1 MNPQSP
7 GAGGQGP
14 HDSWGRPQGVPQQP
28 GPQQPG
34 PQQPGAQAPGPDYVY
49 EMPEDFQE
57 RQQSAPQSGAVGNAN
72 GPSRGAGSVPGASGG
87 GSWSTGPSGS
97 PIPGM
102 SAKDFQKMCRS
113 VDKAFSQFARIVDQG
128 VNEAAEALG
137 QSPEKNLKAHKEL
150 QEKRKREKK
159 ARKAQEEAR
168 RRAAQQASG
177 QQGGGQR
184 VYGQPSYGAP
194 QGAPTG
200 GVPQGF
206 QQAVTSVAQQAQ
218 QWAPL
223 AKAKKRFRSSWGLTA
238 SGVVMT
244 AAGGAGTFFLG
255 GTTIFSL
262 VGSVLV
268 GAGGASGVA
277 ATVLLGAL
285 TAGFAAL
292 LGFGIRNLRRASKLK
307 ALQRAVGQREAV
319 TFDDL
324 AARMQVSPK
333 AVLSTSR
340 TLIKGGYLPQGR
352 IDDEN
357 TTLMV
362 TEGAYHQY
370 RQFQQ
375 NQRQTLAER
384 EAAEAA
390 RAAEAAARAARE
402 QDISER
408 LTPEQRAFVACGRD
422 YLQQLRALDE
432 RIDDAAVSERIVAI
446 EEVVGRILA
455 RAEEEPA
462 VIAGLDRLTAYYLPT
477 TAKLLDAY
485 DRLEEEPIQG
495 ENISSSR
502 REIEHT
508 LEVLYRAF
516 EKLFDDTYQ
525 DLSLDV
531 SADISVLHAVLA
543 QEGLTEGPFDVKP

>member
-7 GAGGQGP
+7 GTGGRGP
-14 HDSWGRPQGVPQQP
+14 YDSWGRPQGESQQTGPQQT

-34 PQQPGAQAPGPDYVY
+34 PEYVY

-57 RQQSAPQSGAVGNAN
+57 QQRSARRDSADGNAK
-72 GPSRGAGSVPGASGG
+72 GRPQGAKPAPDAPGV

-102 SAKDFQKMCRS
+102 SVKDFQKMCRS

-159 ARKAQEEAR
+159 ARKAQEEAQ
-168 RRAAQQASG
+168 RRAAQQAYG
-177 QQGGGQR
+177 QQR
-184 VYGQPSYGAP
+184 YGQPGYGAP
-194 QGAPTG
+194 QGTLG
-200 GVPQGF
+200 GVPQGY

-223 AKAKKRFRSSWGLTA
+223 AKAKKRFRSSAGLTA
-238 SGVVMT
+238 SGVIM
-244 AAGGAGTFFLG
+244 AASGGAGTVFIGIPALIAALDPLAVGVPGLG
-255 GTTIFSL
+255 VTAAL
-262 VGSVLV
+262 
-268 GAGGASGVA
+268 GVM
-277 ATVLLGAL
+277 

-292 LGFGIRNLRRASKLK
+292 LGFGVRNLRRASKLK

-319 TFDDL
+319 TFDDI

-333 AVLSTSR
+333 AALSTSR

-362 TEGAYHQY
+362 TENAYHQY

-375 NQRQTLAER
+375 SQRQTLAER

-390 RAAEAAARAARE
+390 RAAEAAARAAHE

-408 LTPEQRAFVACGRD
+408 LTPEQRAFVARGRD
-422 YLQQLRALDE
+422 YVRQMDE
-432 RIDDAAVSERIVAI
+432 LNAAIDDAAVSERITAI
-446 EEVVGRILA
+446 QDVVGRILA

-477 TAKLLDAY
+477 TVKLLDAY

-502 REIEHT
+502 SEIEHT
-508 LEVLYRAF
+508 LEVLHSAF

-531 SADISVLHAVLA
+531 SADISVLHAMLA

>member
-7 GAGGQGP
+7 GTGGRGP
-14 HDSWGRPQGVPQQP
+14 YDSWGRPYGASRQPGPQGAPQQP

-34 PQQPGAQAPGPDYVY
+34 PEYVY

-57 RQQSAPQSGAVGNAN
+57 KQRSAQQDSANGNAK
-72 GPSRGAGSVPGASGG
+72 GRSRGAKPAPDTPGA
-87 GSWSTGPSGS
+87 GSWSVGPSGS

-113 VDKAFSQFARIVDQG
+113 VDKAFSQFARMVDQG

-159 ARKAQEEAR
+159 ARKAQEEAQ
-168 RRAAQQASG
+168 RRAAQQAHG
-177 QQGGGQR
+177 QQR
-184 VYGQPSYGAP
+184 YGQPGYGAS

-206 QQAVTSVAQQAQ
+206 QQAVTSAAQQAQ

-238 SGVVMT
+238 SGVVMA
-244 AAGGAGTFFLG
+244 AAGGAGMVFFGIPALVSALAPAVAGNPEVAVTAILG
-255 GTTIFSL
+255 I
-262 VGSVLV
+262 
-268 GAGGASGVA
+268 
-277 ATVLLGAL
+277 L
-285 TAGFAAL
+285 TAGFATL

-319 TFDDL
+319 GFDDL

-333 AVLSTSR
+333 AALAASR
-340 TLIKGGYLPQGR
+340 TLIKGGYLPEGR

-362 TEGAYHQY
+362 TENAYHQY

-375 NQRQTLAER
+375 SQRQTLAER

-390 RAAEAAARAARE
+390 RAAEAAARAAHE

-422 YLQQLRALDE
+422 YVRQMDE
-432 RIDDAAVSERIVAI
+432 LNAAIDDAAVSERITAI
-446 EEVVGRILA
+446 QDVVGRILA

-462 VIAGLDRLTAYYLPT
+462 IIAGLDRLTAYYLPT
-477 TAKLLDAY
+477 TVKLLDAY

-502 REIEHT
+502 SEIEHT
-508 LEVLYRAF
+508 LEVLHSAF

-531 SADISVLHAVLA
+531 SADISVLHAMLA

>member
-7 GAGGQGP
+7 GTGGRGP
-14 HDSWGRPQGVPQQP
+14 YDSWGRPYGASRQPGSQQP

-34 PQQPGAQAPGPDYVY
+34 PEYVY

-57 RQQSAPQSGAVGNAN
+57 QQRSAQQDSANGNAK
-72 GPSRGAGSVPGASGG
+72 GRPRGAKPAPDVPGAGS
-87 GSWSTGPSGS
+87 WSAGPSGS

-113 VDKAFSQFARIVDQG
+113 VDKAFSQFARMVDQG

-159 ARKAQEEAR
+159 ARKAQEEAQ
-168 RRAAQQASG
+168 RRAAQQAYG
-177 QQGGGQR
+177 QQR
-184 VYGQPSYGAP
+184 YGHPGYGAS

-206 QQAVTSVAQQAQ
+206 QQAVTSAAQQAQ

-238 SGVVMT
+238 SGVVMA
-244 AAGGAGTFFLG
+244 AAGGAGMVFFGIPALVSALAPAVAGNPEVAVTAILG
-255 GTTIFSL
+255 I
-262 VGSVLV
+262 
-268 GAGGASGVA
+268 
-277 ATVLLGAL
+277 L
-285 TAGFAAL
+285 TAGFATL
-292 LGFGIRNLRRASKLK
+292 LGFGVRNLRRASRLK

-319 TFDDL
+319 GFDDL

-333 AVLSTSR
+333 AALAASR
-340 TLIKGGYLPQGR
+340 TLIKGGYLPEGR

-362 TEGAYHQY
+362 TENAYHQY

-375 NQRQTLAER
+375 SQRQTLAER

-408 LTPEQRAFVACGRD
+408 LTPEQRAFVARGRD
-422 YLQQLRALDE
+422 YVRQMDE
-432 RIDDAAVSERIVAI
+432 LNAAIDDAAVSERITAI
-446 EEVVGRILA
+446 QDVVGRILA

-477 TAKLLDAY
+477 TVKLLDAY

-502 REIEHT
+502 SEIEHT
-508 LEVLYRAF
+508 LEVLHSAF

-531 SADISVLHAVLA
+531 SADISVLHAMLA

>member
-7 GAGGQGP
+7 GTGGRGP
-14 HDSWGRPQGVPQQP
+14 YDSWGRPQGESQQTGPQQT

-34 PQQPGAQAPGPDYVY
+34 PEYVY

-57 RQQSAPQSGAVGNAN
+57 QQRSARRDSADGNAK
-72 GPSRGAGSVPGASGG
+72 GRPQGAKPAPDAPGV
-87 GSWSTGPSGS
+87 GSWSAGPSGS

-113 VDKAFSQFARIVDQG
+113 VDRAFSQFARMVDQG

-159 ARKAQEEAR
+159 ARKAQEEAQ
-168 RRAAQQASG
+168 RRAAQQAYGQQRSG
-177 QQGGGQR
+177 QPG
-184 VYGQPSYGAP
+184 YGAP
-194 QGAPTG
+194 QGTPG

-223 AKAKKRFRSSWGLTA
+223 AKAKKRFRSSAGLTA
-238 SGVVMT
+238 SGVIM
-244 AAGGAGTFFLG
+244 AASGGAGTVFIGIPALIAALDPLAVGVPGLG
-255 GTTIFSL
+255 VTAAL
-262 VGSVLV
+262 
-268 GAGGASGVA
+268 GVM
-277 ATVLLGAL
+277 
-285 TAGFAAL
+285 TAGFATL
-292 LGFGIRNLRRASKLK
+292 LGFGVRNLRRASKLK

-319 TFDDL
+319 TFDDI

-333 AVLSTSR
+333 AALSTSR

-362 TEGAYHQY
+362 TESAYHQY

-375 NQRQTLAER
+375 SQRQTLAER

-390 RAAEAAARAARE
+390 RAAEAAARAAHE
-402 QDISER
+402 QDLSER
-408 LTPEQRAFVACGRD
+408 LTPEQRAFVARGRD
-422 YLQQLRALDE
+422 YVRQMDE
-432 RIDDAAVSERIVAI
+432 LNAAIDDAAVSERISAI
-446 EEVVGRILA
+446 QEVVGRILA

-477 TAKLLDAY
+477 TVKLLDAY

-502 REIEHT
+502 SEIEHT
-508 LEVLYRAF
+508 LEVLHSAF

-531 SADISVLHAVLA
+531 SADISVLHAMLA

>member
-7 GAGGQGP
+7 GTGGRGP
-14 HDSWGRPQGVPQQP
+14 YDSWGRPYGASRQPGPQGAPQQP

-34 PQQPGAQAPGPDYVY
+34 PEYVY

-57 RQQSAPQSGAVGNAN
+57 QQRSAQRDSANGNAK
-72 GPSRGAGSVPGASGG
+72 GRSRGAKPAPDTPGA
-87 GSWSTGPSGS
+87 GSWSVGPSGS

-113 VDKAFSQFARIVDQG
+113 VDKAFSQFARMVDQG

-159 ARKAQEEAR
+159 ARKAQEEAQ
-168 RRAAQQASG
+168 RRAAQQAHG
-177 QQGGGQR
+177 QQR
-184 VYGQPSYGAP
+184 YGHPGYGAS

-206 QQAVTSVAQQAQ
+206 QQAVTSAAQQAQ

-238 SGVVMT
+238 SGVVMA
-244 AAGGAGTFFLG
+244 AAGGAGMVFFGIPALVSALAPAVAGNPEVAVTAILG
-255 GTTIFSL
+255 I
-262 VGSVLV
+262 
-268 GAGGASGVA
+268 
-277 ATVLLGAL
+277 L
-285 TAGFAAL
+285 TAGFATL
-292 LGFGIRNLRRASKLK
+292 LGFGVRNLRRASKLK

-333 AVLSTSR
+333 AALSTSR
-340 TLIKGGYLPQGR
+340 TLIKGGYLPAGR

-362 TEGAYHQY
+362 TENAYHQY

-375 NQRQTLAER
+375 SQRQTLAER

-390 RAAEAAARAARE
+390 RAAEAAARAAHE

-408 LTPEQRAFVACGRD
+408 LTPEQRAFVVRGRD
-422 YLQQLRALDE
+422 YVRQMDE
-432 RIDDAAVSERIVAI
+432 LNAAIDDAAVSERITAI
-446 EEVVGRILA
+446 QEVVGRVLA

-462 VIAGLDRLTAYYLPT
+462 IIAGLDRLTAYYLPT
-477 TAKLLDAY
+477 TVKLLDAY

-502 REIEHT
+502 SEIEHT
-508 LEVLYRAF
+508 LEVLHSAF

-531 SADISVLHAVLA
+531 SADISVLHAMLA

>member
-7 GAGGQGP
+7 GTGGQRP
-14 HDSWGRPQGVPQQP
+14 YDSWGRPQGESQQP
-28 GPQQPG
+28 GPQQSG
-34 PQQPGAQAPGPDYVY
+34 PEYVY

-57 RQQSAPQSGAVGNAN
+57 QQRSARRDSADGNAK
-72 GPSRGAGSVPGASGG
+72 GRPQGAKPAPDAPGAGS
-87 GSWSTGPSGS
+87 WSAGPSVS

-113 VDKAFSQFARIVDQG
+113 VDKAFSQFARMVDQG

-137 QSPEKNLKAHKEL
+137 QSPEKHLKAHKEL

-159 ARKAQEEAR
+159 ARKAQEEAQ
-168 RRAAQQASG
+168 RRAAQQAHG
-177 QQGGGQR
+177 QQR
-184 VYGQPSYGAP
+184 YGHPGYGAS

-206 QQAVTSVAQQAQ
+206 QQAVTSAAQQAQ

-238 SGVVMT
+238 SGAVMA
-244 AAGGAGTFFLG
+244 AAGGAGMVFFGIPALVSALAPAVAGNPEVAVTAILG
-255 GTTIFSL
+255 I
-262 VGSVLV
+262 
-268 GAGGASGVA
+268 
-277 ATVLLGAL
+277 L
-285 TAGFAAL
+285 TAGFATL

-319 TFDDL
+319 GFDDL

-333 AVLSTSR
+333 AALAASR
-340 TLIKGGYLPQGR
+340 TLIKGGYLPEGR

-362 TEGAYHQY
+362 TENAYHQY

-375 NQRQTLAER
+375 SQRQTLAER

-408 LTPEQRAFVACGRD
+408 LTPEQRAFVARGRD
-422 YLQQLRALDE
+422 YVRQMDE
-432 RIDDAAVSERIVAI
+432 LNAAIDDAAVSERITAI
-446 EEVVGRILA
+446 QDVVGRILA

-462 VIAGLDRLTAYYLPT
+462 VIAGLDRLTAYDRPT
-477 TAKLLDAY
+477 TEKLLDAY

-502 REIEHT
+502 SEIEHT
-508 LEVLYRAF
+508 LEVLHSAF

-531 SADISVLHAVLA
+531 SADISVLHAMLA

>member
-7 GAGGQGP
+7 GTGGRGP
-14 HDSWGRPQGVPQQP
+14 YDSWGRPYGASRQPGPQGAPQQP

-34 PQQPGAQAPGPDYVY
+34 PEYVY

-57 RQQSAPQSGAVGNAN
+57 QQRSAQRDSANGNAK
-72 GPSRGAGSVPGASGG
+72 GRSRGAKPAPDTPGA
-87 GSWSTGPSGS
+87 GSWSVGPSGS

-113 VDKAFSQFARIVDQG
+113 VDKAFSQFARMVDQG

-159 ARKAQEEAR
+159 ARKAQEEAQ
-168 RRAAQQASG
+168 RRAAQQAHG
-177 QQGGGQR
+177 QQR
-184 VYGQPSYGAP
+184 YGHPGYGAS

-206 QQAVTSVAQQAQ
+206 QQAVTSAAQQAQ

-238 SGVVMT
+238 C
-244 AAGGAGTFFLG
+244 GAGMVFFGIPALVSALAPAVAGNPEVAVTAILG
-255 GTTIFSL
+255 I
-262 VGSVLV
+262 
-268 GAGGASGVA
+268 
-277 ATVLLGAL
+277 L
-285 TAGFAAL
+285 TAGFATL

-319 TFDDL
+319 GFDDL

-333 AVLSTSR
+333 AALAASR
-340 TLIKGGYLPQGR
+340 TLIKGGYLPEGR

-362 TEGAYHQY
+362 TENAYHQY

-375 NQRQTLAER
+375 SQRQTLAER

-408 LTPEQRAFVACGRD
+408 LTPEQRAFVARGRD
-422 YLQQLRALDE
+422 YVRQMDE
-432 RIDDAAVSERIVAI
+432 LNAAIDDAAVSERITAI
-446 EEVVGRILA
+446 QDVVGRILA

-462 VIAGLDRLTAYYLPT
+462 IIAGLDRLTAYYLPT
-477 TAKLLDAY
+477 TVKLLDAY

-502 REIEHT
+502 SEIEHT
-508 LEVLYRAF
+508 LEVLHSAF

-531 SADISVLHAVLA
+531 SADISVLHAMLA

>member
-7 GAGGQGP
+7 GTGGRGP
-14 HDSWGRPQGVPQQP
+14 YDSWGRPQGESQQTGPQQT

-34 PQQPGAQAPGPDYVY
+34 PEYVY

-57 RQQSAPQSGAVGNAN
+57 QQRSARRDSADGNAK
-72 GPSRGAGSVPGASGG
+72 GRPQGAKPAPDAPGV

-102 SAKDFQKMCRS
+102 SVKDFQKMCRS

-159 ARKAQEEAR
+159 ARKAQEEAQ
-168 RRAAQQASG
+168 RRAAQQAYG
-177 QQGGGQR
+177 QQR
-184 VYGQPSYGAP
+184 YGQPGYGAP
-194 QGAPTG
+194 QGTLG
-200 GVPQGF
+200 GVPQGY

-223 AKAKKRFRSSWGLTA
+223 AKAKKRFRSSAGLTA
-238 SGVVMT
+238 SGVIM
-244 AAGGAGTFFLG
+244 AASGGAGTVFIGIPALIAALDPLAVGVPGLG
-255 GTTIFSL
+255 VTAAL
-262 VGSVLV
+262 
-268 GAGGASGVA
+268 GVM
-277 ATVLLGAL
+277 

-292 LGFGIRNLRRASKLK
+292 LGFGVRNLRRASKLK

-319 TFDDL
+319 TFDDI

-333 AVLSTSR
+333 AALSTSR

-362 TEGAYHQY
+362 TENAYHQY

-375 NQRQTLAER
+375 SQRQTLAER

-390 RAAEAAARAARE
+390 RAAEAAARAAHE

-408 LTPEQRAFVACGRD
+408 LTPEQRAFVARGRD
-422 YLQQLRALDE
+422 YVRQMDE
-432 RIDDAAVSERIVAI
+432 LNAAIDDAAVSERITAI
-446 EEVVGRILA
+446 QEVVGRILA

-462 VIAGLDRLTAYYLPT
+462 IIAGLDRLTAYYLPT
-477 TAKLLDAY
+477 TVKLLDAY

-502 REIEHT
+502 SEIEHT
-508 LEVLYRAF
+508 LDVLHSAF

-531 SADISVLHAVLA
+531 SADISVLHAMLA

>member
-7 GAGGQGP
+7 GTGGRGP
-14 HDSWGRPQGVPQQP
+14 YDSWGRPYGASRQPGPQGAPQQP

-34 PQQPGAQAPGPDYVY
+34 PEYVY

-57 RQQSAPQSGAVGNAN
+57 QQRSAQQDSANGNAK
-72 GPSRGAGSVPGASGG
+72 GRPRGAKPAPDVPGAGS
-87 GSWSTGPSGS
+87 WSVGPSGS

-113 VDKAFSQFARIVDQG
+113 VDKAFSQFARMVDQG

-159 ARKAQEEAR
+159 ARKAQEEAQ
-168 RRAAQQASG
+168 RRAAQQAYG
-177 QQGGGQR
+177 QQR
-184 VYGQPSYGAP
+184 YGQPGYGAS

-238 SGVVMT
+238 SGVVMA
-244 AAGGAGTFFLG
+244 AAGGAGTVFFGVPALVSALAPAVAGNPEVAVTAILG
-255 GTTIFSL
+255 I
-262 VGSVLV
+262 
-268 GAGGASGVA
+268 
-277 ATVLLGAL
+277 L
-285 TAGFAAL
+285 TAGFATL

-319 TFDDL
+319 GFDDL

-333 AVLSTSR
+333 AALAASR
-340 TLIKGGYLPQGR
+340 TLIKGGYLPEGR

-362 TEGAYHQY
+362 TENAYHQY

-375 NQRQTLAER
+375 SQRQTLAER

-408 LTPEQRAFVACGRD
+408 LTPEQRAFVARGRD
-422 YLQQLRALDE
+422 YVRQMDE
-432 RIDDAAVSERIVAI
+432 LNAAIDDAAVSERITAI
-446 EEVVGRILA
+446 QEVVGRILA

-477 TAKLLDAY
+477 TVKLLDAY

-502 REIEHT
+502 GEIEHT
-508 LEVLYRAF
+508 LEVLHSAF

-531 SADISVLHAVLA
+531 SADISVLHAMLA

>member
-7 GAGGQGP
+7 GTGGRGP
-14 HDSWGRPQGVPQQP
+14 YDSWGRPQGESQQTGPQQT

-34 PQQPGAQAPGPDYVY
+34 PEYVY

-57 RQQSAPQSGAVGNAN
+57 QQRSARRDSADGNAK
-72 GPSRGAGSVPGASGG
+72 GRPQGAKPAPDAPGAD
-87 GSWSTGPSGS
+87 SWPAGPSGS

-113 VDKAFSQFARIVDQG
+113 VDRAFSQFARIVDQG

-159 ARKAQEEAR
+159 ARKAQEEAQ
-168 RRAAQQASG
+168 RRAAQQAYG
-177 QQGGGQR
+177 QQR
-184 VYGQPSYGAP
+184 YGQPGYGAP
-194 QGAPTG
+194 QGTLG
-200 GVPQGF
+200 GVPQGY

-223 AKAKKRFRSSWGLTA
+223 AKAKKRFRSSAGLTA
-238 SGVVMT
+238 SGVIM
-244 AAGGAGTFFLG
+244 AASGGAGTVFIGIPALIAALDPLAVGVPGLG
-255 GTTIFSL
+255 VTVAL
-262 VGSVLV
+262 
-268 GAGGASGVA
+268 GVM
-277 ATVLLGAL
+277 

-292 LGFGIRNLRRASKLK
+292 LGFGVRNLRRASKLK
-307 ALQRAVGQREAV
+307 ALTRAVGQREAV
-319 TFDDL
+319 TFDDI

-333 AVLSTSR
+333 AALSTSR

-362 TEGAYHQY
+362 TENAYHQY

-375 NQRQTLAER
+375 SQRQTLAER

-390 RAAEAAARAARE
+390 RAAEAAARAAHE

-408 LTPEQRAFVACGRD
+408 LTPEQRAFVARGRD
-422 YLQQLRALDE
+422 YVRQMDE
-432 RIDDAAVSERIVAI
+432 LNAAIDDAAVSERITAI
-446 EEVVGRILA
+446 QEVVGRILA

-477 TAKLLDAY
+477 TVKLLDAY

-502 REIEHT
+502 SEIEHT
-508 LEVLYRAF
+508 LEVLHSAF

-531 SADISVLHAVLA
+531 SADISVLHAMLA

>member
-7 GAGGQGP
+7 GAGGQRP

-34 PQQPGAQAPGPDYVY
+34 PDYVY
-49 EMPEDFQE
+49 EVPEDFQE
-57 RQQSAPQSGAVGNAN
+57 RQGGATGSAGARPA
-72 GPSRGAGSVPGASGG
+72 GAGSAPGASGA

-113 VDKAFSQFARIVDQG
+113 VDKAFSQFARMVDAG
-128 VNEAAEALG
+128 ANEVAEALG
-137 QSPEKNLKAHKEL
+137 QSPDKNLKAHKEL
-150 QEKRKREKK
+150 QEKRKRERQ
-159 ARKAQEEAR
+159 ARKAQEEAQ
-168 RRAAQQASG
+168 RRAAQQAYG
-177 QQGGGQR
+177 QQR
-184 VYGQPSYGAP
+184 YGAP

-200 GVPQGF
+200 GVSQGF
-206 QQAVTSVAQQAQ
+206 QQAVTSAAQQAQ

-223 AKAKKRFRSSWGLTA
+223 AKAKKRFRSSAGLTA
-238 SGVVMT
+238 SGAIMT
-244 AAGGAGTFFLG
+244 FAGGVGTVFFAVP
-255 GTTIFSL
+255 TL
-262 VGSVLV
+262 VAALAPAVV
-268 GAGGASGVA
+268 GAPGVA
-277 ATVLLGAL
+277 TTALLGAL

-307 ALQRAVGQREAV
+307 GLQRAVGEREAV

-333 AVLSTSR
+333 AALSASR
-340 TLIKGGYLPQGR
+340 KLIKGGYVPQGR

-362 TEGAYHQY
+362 TEDAYRQY

-375 NQRQTLAER
+375 NQRQTLAEKQ
-384 EAAEAA
+384 AAEAA
-390 RAAEAAARAARE
+390 RVAEARARAARE
-402 QDISER
+402 QDLSER
-408 LTPEQRAFVACGRD
+408 LTPDQRAFIAQGRD
-422 YLQQLRALDE
+422 YVRRMGELNAA
-432 RIDDAAVSERIVAI
+432 IDDAAVSERIVAI

-477 TAKLLDAY
+477 TVKLLDAY

-495 ENISSSR
+495 DNISSSR

-508 LEVLYRAF
+508 LEVLHSAF

>member
-7 GAGGQGP
+7 GAGGQRP
-14 HDSWGRPQGVPQQP
+14 YDRWGRPQGAPQQP

-34 PQQPGAQAPGPDYVY
+34 PDYIY
-49 EMPEDFQE
+49 EVPEDFQE
-57 RQQSAPQSGAVGNAN
+57 RQQGVAGGADGR
-72 GPSRGAGSVPGASGG
+72 SQGAGSSSGTSGAS
-87 GSWSTGPSGS
+87 SWSTGPSGS

-128 VNEAAEALG
+128 VNEVAESLG
-137 QSPEKNLKAHKEL
+137 QSPEKNMKAHKEL
-150 QEKRKREKK
+150 QEKRKREKE
-159 ARKAQEEAR
+159 ARKAQENAQ
-168 RRAAQQASG
+168 RRAAQQAYGQQRSG
-177 QQGGGQR
+177 QPG
-184 VYGQPSYGAP
+184 YGAP

-200 GVPQGF
+200 GVSQSF
-206 QQAVTSVAQQAQ
+206 QQVVTSAAQQAQ

-223 AKAKKRFRSSWGLTA
+223 AKAKKRFRSSAGLTA
-238 SGVVMT
+238 SGAIMT
-244 AAGGAGTFFLG
+244 FTGGVGTVFFAVPALVAALTPAA
-255 GTTIFSL
+255 
-262 VGSVLV
+262 V
-268 GAGGASGVA
+268 GAPGVA
-277 ATVLLGAL
+277 TTAILGVLA
-285 TAGFAAL
+285 AGFAAL

-307 ALQRAVGQREAV
+307 ALTRAVGEREAV
-319 TFDDL
+319 TFDDI

-333 AVLSTSR
+333 AALATSR

-362 TEGAYHQY
+362 TEGAYRQY

-375 NQRQTLAER
+375 NQRQTLAEKQ
-384 EAAEAA
+384 AAEAA

-402 QDISER
+402 QDLSER
-408 LTPEQRAFVACGRD
+408 LTPEQRAFIAQGRD
-422 YLQQLRALDE
+422 YVRQMGELNAA
-432 RIDDAAVSERIVAI
+432 IDDAAVSERIVAI

-477 TAKLLDAY
+477 TVKLLDAY

-495 ENISSSR
+495 DNISSSR

-508 LEVLYRAF
+508 LEVLHSAF

>member
-7 GAGGQGP
+7 GTGGRGP
-14 HDSWGRPQGVPQQP
+14 YDSWGRPQGESQQTGPQQT

-34 PQQPGAQAPGPDYVY
+34 PEYVY

-57 RQQSAPQSGAVGNAN
+57 QQRSARRDSADGNAK
-72 GPSRGAGSVPGASGG
+72 GRPQGAKPAPDAPGV
-87 GSWSTGPSGS
+87 GSWSAGPSGS

-102 SAKDFQKMCRS
+102 SATDFQKMCRS
-113 VDKAFSQFARIVDQG
+113 VDKAFSQFARMVDQG

-159 ARKAQEEAR
+159 ARKAQEEAQ
-168 RRAAQQASG
+168 RRAAQQAYGQQRSG
-177 QQGGGQR
+177 QPG
-184 VYGQPSYGAP
+184 YGAP
-194 QGAPTG
+194 QGTPG

-223 AKAKKRFRSSWGLTA
+223 AKAKKRFRSSAGLTA
-238 SGVVMT
+238 SGVIM
-244 AAGGAGTFFLG
+244 AASGGAGMVFFAIPTLVAALTPAVVG
-255 GTTIFSL
+255 APGVATTTI
-262 VGSVLV
+262 
-268 GAGGASGVA
+268 
-277 ATVLLGAL
+277 LGIL

-292 LGFGIRNLRRASKLK
+292 LGFGVRNLRRASKLK
-307 ALQRAVGQREAV
+307 ALQRAVDQREAV

-333 AVLSTSR
+333 AALSTSR
-340 TLIKGGYLPQGR
+340 TLIKGGYLPEGR

-362 TEGAYHQY
+362 TENAYHQY
-370 RQFQQ
+370 RRFQQ
-375 NQRQTLAER
+375 SQRQTLAER

-390 RAAEAAARAARE
+390 RAAEAAARAAHE

-408 LTPEQRAFVACGRD
+408 LTPEQRAFVARGRD
-422 YLQQLRALDE
+422 YVRQMDE
-432 RIDDAAVSERIVAI
+432 LNAAIDDAAVSERISAI
-446 EEVVGRILA
+446 QEVVGRILA

-477 TAKLLDAY
+477 TVKLLDAY

-502 REIEHT
+502 SEIERT
-508 LEVLYRAF
+508 LDVLHSAF

-531 SADISVLHAVLA
+531 SADISVLHAMLA

>member
-7 GAGGQGP
+7 GTGGRGP
-14 HDSWGRPQGVPQQP
+14 YDSWGRPYGASRQPGSQQP

-34 PQQPGAQAPGPDYVY
+34 PEYVY

-57 RQQSAPQSGAVGNAN
+57 QQRSAQQDSANGNAK
-72 GPSRGAGSVPGASGG
+72 GRPRGAKPAPDVPGAGS
-87 GSWSTGPSGS
+87 WSAGPSGS

-113 VDKAFSQFARIVDQG
+113 VDKAFSQFARMVDQG

-159 ARKAQEEAR
+159 ARKAQEEAQ
-168 RRAAQQASG
+168 RRAAQQAYG
-177 QQGGGQR
+177 QQR
-184 VYGQPSYGAP
+184 YGHPGYGAS

-206 QQAVTSVAQQAQ
+206 QQAVTSAAQQAQ

-238 SGVVMT
+238 SGVVMA
-244 AAGGAGTFFLG
+244 AAGGAGMVFFGIPALVSALAPAVAGNPEVAVTAILG
-255 GTTIFSL
+255 I
-262 VGSVLV
+262 
-268 GAGGASGVA
+268 
-277 ATVLLGAL
+277 L
-285 TAGFAAL
+285 TAGFATL
-292 LGFGIRNLRRASKLK
+292 LGFGVRNLRRASRLK

-319 TFDDL
+319 GFDDL

-333 AVLSTSR
+333 AALAASR
-340 TLIKGGYLPQGR
+340 TLIKGGYLPEGR

-362 TEGAYHQY
+362 TENAYHQY

-375 NQRQTLAER
+375 SQRQTLAER

-390 RAAEAAARAARE
+390 RAAEAAARAAHE

-408 LTPEQRAFVACGRD
+408 LTPEQRAFVARGRD
-422 YLQQLRALDE
+422 YVRQMDE
-432 RIDDAAVSERIVAI
+432 LNAAIDDAAVSERITAI
-446 EEVVGRILA
+446 QDVVGRILS

-477 TAKLLDAY
+477 TVKLLDAY

-502 REIEHT
+502 SEIEHT
-508 LEVLYRAF
+508 LEVLHSAF

-531 SADISVLHAVLA
+531 SADISVLHAMLA

>member
-7 GAGGQGP
+7 GTGGRGP
-14 HDSWGRPQGVPQQP
+14 YDSWGRPQGESQQTGPQQT

-34 PQQPGAQAPGPDYVY
+34 PEYVY

-57 RQQSAPQSGAVGNAN
+57 QQRSAQQDSANGNAK
-72 GPSRGAGSVPGASGG
+72 GRPRGAKPAPDTPSA
-87 GSWSTGPSGS
+87 GSWSVGPSGS

-113 VDKAFSQFARIVDQG
+113 VDKAFSQFARMVDQG

-159 ARKAQEEAR
+159 ARKAQEEAQ
-168 RRAAQQASG
+168 RRAAQQAYG
-177 QQGGGQR
+177 QQR
-184 VYGQPSYGAP
+184 YGQPGYGAS

-206 QQAVTSVAQQAQ
+206 QQAVTSAAQQAQ

-238 SGVVMT
+238 SGVVMA
-244 AAGGAGTFFLG
+244 AAGGAGMVFFGIPALVSALAPAVAGNPEVAVTAILG
-255 GTTIFSL
+255 I
-262 VGSVLV
+262 
-268 GAGGASGVA
+268 
-277 ATVLLGAL
+277 L
-285 TAGFAAL
+285 TAGFATL

-319 TFDDL
+319 GFDDL

-333 AVLSTSR
+333 AALAASR
-340 TLIKGGYLPQGR
+340 TLIKGGYLPEGR

-362 TEGAYHQY
+362 TENAYHQY

-375 NQRQTLAER
+375 SQRQTLAER

-390 RAAEAAARAARE
+390 RAAEAAARAAHE

-408 LTPEQRAFVACGRD
+408 LTPEQRAFVARGRD
-422 YLQQLRALDE
+422 YVRQMDE
-432 RIDDAAVSERIVAI
+432 LNAAIDDAAVSERITAI
-446 EEVVGRILA
+446 QDVVGRILA

-477 TAKLLDAY
+477 TVKLLDAY

-502 REIEHT
+502 SEIEHT
-508 LEVLYRAF
+508 LEVLHSAF

-531 SADISVLHAVLA
+531 SADISVLHAMLA

>member
-7 GAGGQGP
+7 GTGGRGP
-14 HDSWGRPQGVPQQP
+14 YDSWGRPYGASRQPGPQGAPQQP

-34 PQQPGAQAPGPDYVY
+34 PEYVY

-57 RQQSAPQSGAVGNAN
+57 QQRSAQQDSANGNAK
-72 GPSRGAGSVPGASGG
+72 GRPRGAKPAPDVPGAGS
-87 GSWSTGPSGS
+87 WSVGPSGS

-113 VDKAFSQFARIVDQG
+113 VDKAFSQFARMVDQG
-128 VNEAAEALG
+128 VNEVTEALG

-159 ARKAQEEAR
+159 ARKAQEEAQ
-168 RRAAQQASG
+168 RRAAQQAYG
-177 QQGGGQR
+177 QQR
-184 VYGQPSYGAP
+184 YGQPGYGAS

-206 QQAVTSVAQQAQ
+206 QQAVTSAAQQAQ

-238 SGVVMT
+238 SGVVMA
-244 AAGGAGTFFLG
+244 AAGGAGAVFFGIPALVSALAPAVAGNPEVAVTAILG
-255 GTTIFSL
+255 I
-262 VGSVLV
+262 
-268 GAGGASGVA
+268 
-277 ATVLLGAL
+277 L
-285 TAGFAAL
+285 TAGFATL

-319 TFDDL
+319 GFDDL

-333 AVLSTSR
+333 AALAASR
-340 TLIKGGYLPQGR
+340 TLIKGGYLPEGR

-362 TEGAYHQY
+362 TENAYHQY

-375 NQRQTLAER
+375 SQRQTLAER

-390 RAAEAAARAARE
+390 RAAEAAARAAHE

-408 LTPEQRAFVACGRD
+408 LTPEQRAFVARGRD
-422 YLQQLRALDE
+422 YVRQMDE
-432 RIDDAAVSERIVAI
+432 LNAAIDDAAVSERITAI
-446 EEVVGRILA
+446 QDVVGRILA

-477 TAKLLDAY
+477 TVKLLDAY

-502 REIEHT
+502 SEIEHT
-508 LEVLYRAF
+508 LEVLHSAF

-531 SADISVLHAVLA
+531 SADISVLHAMLA

>member
-7 GAGGQGP
+7 GTGGRGP
-14 HDSWGRPQGVPQQP
+14 YDSWGRPQGESQQTGPQQT

-34 PQQPGAQAPGPDYVY
+34 PEYVY

-57 RQQSAPQSGAVGNAN
+57 QQRSARRDSADGNAK
-72 GPSRGAGSVPGASGG
+72 GRPQGAKPAPDAPGV
-87 GSWSTGPSGS
+87 GSWSAGPSGS

-102 SAKDFQKMCRS
+102 SATDFQKMCRS
-113 VDKAFSQFARIVDQG
+113 VDKAFSQFARMVDQG

-159 ARKAQEEAR
+159 ARKAQEEAQ
-168 RRAAQQASG
+168 RRAAQQAYGQQRSG
-177 QQGGGQR
+177 QPG
-184 VYGQPSYGAP
+184 YGAP
-194 QGAPTG
+194 QGTPG

-223 AKAKKRFRSSWGLTA
+223 AKAKKRFRSSAGLTA
-238 SGVVMT
+238 SGVIM
-244 AAGGAGTFFLG
+244 AASGGAGTVFIGIPALIAALDPLAVGVPGLG
-255 GTTIFSL
+255 VTAAL
-262 VGSVLV
+262 
-268 GAGGASGVA
+268 GVM
-277 ATVLLGAL
+277 
-285 TAGFAAL
+285 TAGFATL
-292 LGFGIRNLRRASKLK
+292 LGFGVRNLRRASKLK
-307 ALQRAVGQREAV
+307 ALTRAVGQREAV
-319 TFDDL
+319 TFDDI

-333 AVLSTSR
+333 AALSTSR

-362 TEGAYHQY
+362 TENAYHQY

-375 NQRQTLAER
+375 SQRQTLAER

-390 RAAEAAARAARE
+390 RAAEAAARTARE

-408 LTPEQRAFVACGRD
+408 LTPEQRAFVARGRD
-422 YLQQLRALDE
+422 YVRQMDE
-432 RIDDAAVSERIVAI
+432 LNAAIDDAAVSERISAI
-446 EEVVGRILA
+446 QEVVGRILA

-477 TAKLLDAY
+477 TVKLLDAY

-502 REIEHT
+502 SEIEHT
-508 LEVLYRAF
+508 LEVLHSAF

-531 SADISVLHAVLA
+531 SADISVLHAMLA

>member
-7 GAGGQGP
+7 GTGGRGP
-14 HDSWGRPQGVPQQP
+14 YDSWGRPQGESQQTGPQQT

-34 PQQPGAQAPGPDYVY
+34 PEYVY

-57 RQQSAPQSGAVGNAN
+57 QQRSARRDSADGNAK
-72 GPSRGAGSVPGASGG
+72 GRPQGAKPAPDAPGV
-87 GSWSTGPSGS
+87 GSWSAGPSGS

-102 SAKDFQKMCRS
+102 SATDFQKMCRS
-113 VDKAFSQFARIVDQG
+113 VDKAFSQFARMVDQG

-159 ARKAQEEAR
+159 ARKAQEEAQ
-168 RRAAQQASG
+168 RRAAQQAYGQQRSG
-177 QQGGGQR
+177 QPG
-184 VYGQPSYGAP
+184 YGAP
-194 QGAPTG
+194 QGTPG

-223 AKAKKRFRSSWGLTA
+223 AKAKKRFRSSAGLTA
-238 SGVVMT
+238 SGVIM
-244 AAGGAGTFFLG
+244 AASGGAGTVFIGIPALIAALDPLAVGVPGLG
-255 GTTIFSL
+255 VT
-262 VGSVLV
+262 
-268 GAGGASGVA
+268 A
-277 ATVLLGAL
+277 ALGIL
-285 TAGFAAL
+285 TAGFATL
-292 LGFGIRNLRRASKLK
+292 LGFGVRNLRRASKLK

-319 TFDDL
+319 TFDDI

-333 AVLSTSR
+333 AALSTSR

-362 TEGAYHQY
+362 TESAYHQY

-375 NQRQTLAER
+375 SQRQTLAER

-390 RAAEAAARAARE
+390 RAAEAAARAAHE
-402 QDISER
+402 QDLSER
-408 LTPEQRAFVACGRD
+408 LTPEQRAFVARGRD
-422 YLQQLRALDE
+422 YVRQMDE
-432 RIDDAAVSERIVAI
+432 LNAAIDDAAVSERITAI
-446 EEVVGRILA
+446 QEVVGRILA

-462 VIAGLDRLTAYYLPT
+462 IIAGLDRLTAYYLPT
-477 TAKLLDAY
+477 TVKLLDAY

-502 REIEHT
+502 SEIEHT
-508 LEVLYRAF
+508 LDVLHSAF

-531 SADISVLHAVLA
+531 SADISVLHAMLA

>member
-7 GAGGQGP
+7 GTGGRGP
-14 HDSWGRPQGVPQQP
+14 YDSWGRPQGESQQTGPQQT

-34 PQQPGAQAPGPDYVY
+34 PEYVY

-57 RQQSAPQSGAVGNAN
+57 QQRSARRDSADGNAK
-72 GPSRGAGSVPGASGG
+72 GRPQGAKPAPDAPGV
-87 GSWSTGPSGS
+87 GSWSAGPSGS

-113 VDKAFSQFARIVDQG
+113 VDRAFSQFARMVDQG

-159 ARKAQEEAR
+159 ARKAQEEAQ
-168 RRAAQQASG
+168 RRAAQQAYGQQRSG
-177 QQGGGQR
+177 QPG
-184 VYGQPSYGAP
+184 YGAP
-194 QGAPTG
+194 QGTPG

-223 AKAKKRFRSSWGLTA
+223 AKAKKRFRSSAGLTA
-238 SGVVMT
+238 SGVIM
-244 AAGGAGTFFLG
+244 AASGGAGTVFIGIPALIAALDPLAVGVPGLG
-255 GTTIFSL
+255 VTAAL
-262 VGSVLV
+262 
-268 GAGGASGVA
+268 GVM
-277 ATVLLGAL
+277 
-285 TAGFAAL
+285 TAGFATL
-292 LGFGIRNLRRASKLK
+292 LGFGVRNLRRASKLK

-319 TFDDL
+319 TFDDI

-333 AVLSTSR
+333 AALSTSR

-362 TEGAYHQY
+362 TESAYHQY

-375 NQRQTLAER
+375 SQRQTLAER

-390 RAAEAAARAARE
+390 RAAEAATRAAHE
-402 QDISER
+402 QDLSER
-408 LTPEQRAFVACGRD
+408 LTPEQRAFVARGRD
-422 YLQQLRALDE
+422 YVRQMDE
-432 RIDDAAVSERIVAI
+432 LNAAIDDAAVSERITAI
-446 EEVVGRILA
+446 QEVVGRILA

-462 VIAGLDRLTAYYLPT
+462 IIAGLDRLTAYYLPT
-477 TAKLLDAY
+477 TVKLLDAY

-502 REIEHT
+502 SEIEHT
-508 LEVLYRAF
+508 LDVLHSAF

-531 SADISVLHAVLA
+531 SADISVLHAMLA

>member
-7 GAGGQGP
+7 GTGGRGP
-14 HDSWGRPQGVPQQP
+14 YDSWGRPYGASRQPGPQGAPQQP

-34 PQQPGAQAPGPDYVY
+34 PEYVY

-57 RQQSAPQSGAVGNAN
+57 QQRSAQRDSANGNAK
-72 GPSRGAGSVPGASGG
+72 GRSRGAKPAPDTPGASGT
-87 GSWSTGPSGS
+87 GSWSAGPSGS

-113 VDKAFSQFARIVDQG
+113 VDKAFSQFARMVDQG

-159 ARKAQEEAR
+159 ARKAQEEAQ
-168 RRAAQQASG
+168 RRAAQQAHG
-177 QQGGGQR
+177 QQR
-184 VYGQPSYGAP
+184 YGHPGYGAS

-206 QQAVTSVAQQAQ
+206 QQAVTSAAQQAQ

-238 SGVVMT
+238 SGAVMA
-244 AAGGAGTFFLG
+244 AAGGAGMVFFGIPALVSALAPAVAGNPEVAVTAILG
-255 GTTIFSL
+255 I
-262 VGSVLV
+262 
-268 GAGGASGVA
+268 
-277 ATVLLGAL
+277 L
-285 TAGFAAL
+285 TAGFATL

-319 TFDDL
+319 GFDDL

-333 AVLSTSR
+333 AALAASR
-340 TLIKGGYLPQGR
+340 TLIKGGYLPEGR

-362 TEGAYHQY
+362 TENAYHQY

-375 NQRQTLAER
+375 SQRQTLAER

-408 LTPEQRAFVACGRD
+408 LTPEQRAFVARGRD
-422 YLQQLRALDE
+422 YVRQMDE
-432 RIDDAAVSERIVAI
+432 LNAAIDDAAVSERITAI
-446 EEVVGRILA
+446 QDVVGRILA

-477 TAKLLDAY
+477 TVKLLDAY

-502 REIEHT
+502 SEIEHT
-508 LEVLYRAF
+508 LEVLHSAF

-531 SADISVLHAVLA
+531 SADISVLHAMLA

>member
-7 GAGGQGP
+7 GTGGRGP
-14 HDSWGRPQGVPQQP
+14 YDSWGRPYGASRQPGPQGAPQQP

-34 PQQPGAQAPGPDYVY
+34 PEYVY

-57 RQQSAPQSGAVGNAN
+57 QQRSAQQDSANGNAK
-72 GPSRGAGSVPGASGG
+72 GRPRGAKPTPDVPGAGS
-87 GSWSTGPSGS
+87 WSAGPSGS

-113 VDKAFSQFARIVDQG
+113 VDKAFSQFARMVDQG

-159 ARKAQEEAR
+159 ARKAQEEAQ
-168 RRAAQQASG
+168 RRAAQQAYG
-177 QQGGGQR
+177 QQR
-184 VYGQPSYGAP
+184 YGQPGYGAS

-206 QQAVTSVAQQAQ
+206 QQAVTSAAQQAQ

-238 SGVVMT
+238 SGVVMA
-244 AAGGAGTFFLG
+244 AAGGAGMVFFGIPALVSALAPAVAGNPEVAVTAILG
-255 GTTIFSL
+255 I
-262 VGSVLV
+262 
-268 GAGGASGVA
+268 
-277 ATVLLGAL
+277 L
-285 TAGFAAL
+285 TAGFATL

-319 TFDDL
+319 GFDDL

-333 AVLSTSR
+333 AALAASR
-340 TLIKGGYLPQGR
+340 TLIKGGYLPEGR

-362 TEGAYHQY
+362 TENAYHQY

-375 NQRQTLAER
+375 SQRQTLAER

-390 RAAEAAARAARE
+390 RAAEAAARAAHE

-408 LTPEQRAFVACGRD
+408 LTLEQRAFVARGRD
-422 YLQQLRALDE
+422 YVRQMDE
-432 RIDDAAVSERIVAI
+432 LNAAIDDVAVSERITAI
-446 EEVVGRILA
+446 QDVVGRILA

-477 TAKLLDAY
+477 TVKLLDAY

-502 REIEHT
+502 SEIEHT
-508 LEVLYRAF
+508 LEVLHSAF

-531 SADISVLHAVLA
+531 SADISVLHAMLA
-543 QEGLTEGPFDVKP
+543 QEGLAEGPFDVKP

>member
-7 GAGGQGP
+7 GTGGRGP
-14 HDSWGRPQGVPQQP
+14 YDSWGRPYGASRQPGPQGAPQQP

-34 PQQPGAQAPGPDYVY
+34 PEYVY

-57 RQQSAPQSGAVGNAN
+57 QQRSAQRDSANGNAK
-72 GPSRGAGSVPGASGG
+72 GRSRGAKPAPDTPGA
-87 GSWSTGPSGS
+87 GSWSVGPSGS

-113 VDKAFSQFARIVDQG
+113 VDKAFSQFARMVDQG

-159 ARKAQEEAR
+159 ARKAQEEAQ
-168 RRAAQQASG
+168 RRAAQQAHG
-177 QQGGGQR
+177 QQR
-184 VYGQPSYGAP
+184 YGHPGYGAS

-206 QQAVTSVAQQAQ
+206 QQAVTSAAQQAQ

-238 SGVVMT
+238 SGVVMA
-244 AAGGAGTFFLG
+244 AAGGAGTVFFGVPALVSALAPAVAGNPEVAVTAILG
-255 GTTIFSL
+255 I
-262 VGSVLV
+262 
-268 GAGGASGVA
+268 
-277 ATVLLGAL
+277 L
-285 TAGFAAL
+285 TAGFATL

-319 TFDDL
+319 GFDDL

-333 AVLSTSR
+333 AALAASR
-340 TLIKGGYLPQGR
+340 TLIKGGYLPEGR

-362 TEGAYHQY
+362 TENAYHQY

-375 NQRQTLAER
+375 SQRQTLAER

-390 RAAEAAARAARE
+390 RAAEAAARAAHE

-408 LTPEQRAFVACGRD
+408 LTPEQRAFVARGRD
-422 YLQQLRALDE
+422 YVRQMDE
-432 RIDDAAVSERIVAI
+432 LNAAIDDAAVSERITAI
-446 EEVVGRILA
+446 QEVVGRILA

-477 TAKLLDAY
+477 TVKLLDAY

-502 REIEHT
+502 SEIEHT
-508 LEVLYRAF
+508 LEVLHSAF

-531 SADISVLHAVLA
+531 SADISVLHAMLA

>member
-7 GAGGQGP
+7 GTGGRGP
-14 HDSWGRPQGVPQQP
+14 YDSWGRPYGASRQPGSQQP

-34 PQQPGAQAPGPDYVY
+34 PEYVY

-57 RQQSAPQSGAVGNAN
+57 QQRSAQQDSANGNAK
-72 GPSRGAGSVPGASGG
+72 GRPRGAKPAPDVPGAGS
-87 GSWSTGPSGS
+87 WSAGPSGS

-113 VDKAFSQFARIVDQG
+113 VDKAFSQFARMVDQG

-159 ARKAQEEAR
+159 ARKAQEEAQ
-168 RRAAQQASG
+168 RRAAQQAYG
-177 QQGGGQR
+177 QQR
-184 VYGQPSYGAP
+184 YGHPGYGAS

-206 QQAVTSVAQQAQ
+206 QQAVTSAAQQAQ

-238 SGVVMT
+238 SGVVMA
-244 AAGGAGTFFLG
+244 AAGGAGMVFFGIPALVSALAPAVAGNPEVAVTAILG
-255 GTTIFSL
+255 I
-262 VGSVLV
+262 
-268 GAGGASGVA
+268 
-277 ATVLLGAL
+277 L
-285 TAGFAAL
+285 TAGFATL
-292 LGFGIRNLRRASKLK
+292 LGFGVRNLRRASRLK

-319 TFDDL
+319 GFDDL

-333 AVLSTSR
+333 AALAASR
-340 TLIKGGYLPQGR
+340 TLIKGGYLPEGR

-362 TEGAYHQY
+362 TENAYHQY

-375 NQRQTLAER
+375 SQRQTLAER
-384 EAAEAA
+384 EAAAAA
-390 RAAEAAARAARE
+390 RAAEETARAARE

-408 LTPEQRAFVACGRD
+408 LTPEQRAFVARGRD
-422 YLQQLRALDE
+422 YVRQMDE
-432 RIDDAAVSERIVAI
+432 LNTAIDDAAVSERITAI
-446 EEVVGRILA
+446 QDVVGRILA

-477 TAKLLDAY
+477 TVKLLDAY

-502 REIEHT
+502 SEIEHT
-508 LEVLYRAF
+508 LEVLHSAF

-531 SADISVLHAVLA
+531 STDISVLHAMLA

>member
-7 GAGGQGP
+7 GTGGRGP
-14 HDSWGRPQGVPQQP
+14 YDSWGRPYGASRQPGPQGAPQQP
-28 GPQQPG
+28 GPQQLG
-34 PQQPGAQAPGPDYVY
+34 PEYVY

-57 RQQSAPQSGAVGNAN
+57 QQRSAQQDSANGNAK
-72 GPSRGAGSVPGASGG
+72 GRPRGAKPAPDVPGAGS
-87 GSWSTGPSGS
+87 WSAGPSGG

-113 VDKAFSQFARIVDQG
+113 VDKAFSQFARMVDQG

-159 ARKAQEEAR
+159 ARKAQEEAQ
-168 RRAAQQASG
+168 RRAAQQAYG
-177 QQGGGQR
+177 QQR
-184 VYGQPSYGAP
+184 YGQPGYGAS

-206 QQAVTSVAQQAQ
+206 QQAVTSAAQQAQ

-238 SGVVMT
+238 SGVVMA
-244 AAGGAGTFFLG
+244 AAGGAGMVFFGIPALVSALAPAVAGNPEVAVTAILG
-255 GTTIFSL
+255 I
-262 VGSVLV
+262 
-268 GAGGASGVA
+268 
-277 ATVLLGAL
+277 L
-285 TAGFAAL
+285 TAGFATL

-319 TFDDL
+319 GFDDL

-333 AVLSTSR
+333 AALAASR
-340 TLIKGGYLPQGR
+340 TLIKGGYLPEGR
-352 IDDEN
+352 IDDES

-362 TEGAYHQY
+362 TENAYHQY

-375 NQRQTLAER
+375 RQRQTFAER

-390 RAAEAAARAARE
+390 RAAEAAARAAHE
-402 QDISER
+402 QDVSER
-408 LTPEQRAFVACGRD
+408 LTPEQRAFVARGRD
-422 YLQQLRALDE
+422 YVRQMDE
-432 RIDDAAVSERIVAI
+432 LNAAIDDAAVSERITAI
-446 EEVVGRILA
+446 QDVVGRILA

-477 TAKLLDAY
+477 TVKLLDAY

-502 REIEHT
+502 SEIEHT
-508 LEVLYRAF
+508 LEVLHSAF

-531 SADISVLHAVLA
+531 SADISVLHAMLA

>member
-7 GAGGQGP
+7 GTGGRGP
-14 HDSWGRPQGVPQQP
+14 YDSWGRPQGESQQTGPQQT

-34 PQQPGAQAPGPDYVY
+34 PEYVY

-57 RQQSAPQSGAVGNAN
+57 QQRSARRDSADGNAK
-72 GPSRGAGSVPGASGG
+72 GRPQGAKPAPDAPGV
-87 GSWSTGPSGS
+87 GSWSAGPSGS

-113 VDKAFSQFARIVDQG
+113 VDRAFSQFARMVDQG

-159 ARKAQEEAR
+159 ARKAQEEAQ
-168 RRAAQQASG
+168 RRAAQQAYGQQRSG
-177 QQGGGQR
+177 QPG
-184 VYGQPSYGAP
+184 YGAP
-194 QGAPTG
+194 QGTPG

-223 AKAKKRFRSSWGLTA
+223 AKAKKRFRSSAGLTA
-238 SGVVMT
+238 SGVIM
-244 AAGGAGTFFLG
+244 AASGGAGTVFIGIPALIAALDPLAVGVPGLG
-255 GTTIFSL
+255 VTAAL
-262 VGSVLV
+262 
-268 GAGGASGVA
+268 GVM
-277 ATVLLGAL
+277 
-285 TAGFAAL
+285 TAGFATL

-307 ALQRAVGQREAV
+307 ALQRAVGEREAV
-319 TFDDL
+319 TFDDI

-333 AVLSTSR
+333 AALSTSR

-362 TEGAYHQY
+362 TENAYRQY

-375 NQRQTLAER
+375 SQRQTLAER

-390 RAAEAAARAARE
+390 RAAEAAARAAHE

-408 LTPEQRAFVACGRD
+408 LTPEQRAFVARGRD
-422 YLQQLRALDE
+422 YVRQMDE
-432 RIDDAAVSERIVAI
+432 LNAAIDDAAVSERIVAI

-462 VIAGLDRLTAYYLPT
+462 IIAGLDRLTAYYLPT
-477 TAKLLDAY
+477 TVKLLDAY

-502 REIEHT
+502 SEIERT
-508 LEVLYRAF
+508 LDVLHSAF

-531 SADISVLHAVLA
+531 SADISVLHAMLA

>member
-7 GAGGQGP
+7 GTGGRGP
-14 HDSWGRPQGVPQQP
+14 YDSWGRPYGASRQPGPQGAPQQP

-34 PQQPGAQAPGPDYVY
+34 PEYVY

-57 RQQSAPQSGAVGNAN
+57 QQRSAQQDSANGNAK
-72 GPSRGAGSVPGASGG
+72 GRPRGAKPAPDVPGAGS
-87 GSWSTGPSGS
+87 WSVGPSGS

-113 VDKAFSQFARIVDQG
+113 VDKAFSQFARMVDQG

-159 ARKAQEEAR
+159 ARKAQEEAQ
-168 RRAAQQASG
+168 RRAAQQAYG
-177 QQGGGQR
+177 QQR
-184 VYGQPSYGAP
+184 YGQPGYGAS

-238 SGVVMT
+238 SGVVMA
-244 AAGGAGTFFLG
+244 AAGGAGTVFFGVPALVSALAPAVAGNPEVAVTAILG
-255 GTTIFSL
+255 I
-262 VGSVLV
+262 
-268 GAGGASGVA
+268 
-277 ATVLLGAL
+277 L
-285 TAGFAAL
+285 TAGFATL

-319 TFDDL
+319 GFDDL

-333 AVLSTSR
+333 AALAASR
-340 TLIKGGYLPQGR
+340 TLIKGGYLPEGR

-362 TEGAYHQY
+362 TENAYHQY

-375 NQRQTLAER
+375 SQRQTLAER

-408 LTPEQRAFVACGRD
+408 LTPEQRAFVARGRD
-422 YLQQLRALDE
+422 YVRQMDE
-432 RIDDAAVSERIVAI
+432 LNAAIDDAAVSERITAI
-446 EEVVGRILA
+446 QEVVGRILA

-477 TAKLLDAY
+477 TVKLLDAY

-502 REIEHT
+502 SEIEHT
-508 LEVLYRAF
+508 LEVLHSAF

-531 SADISVLHAVLA
+531 SADISVLHAMLA

>member
-7 GAGGQGP
+7 GTGGRGP
-14 HDSWGRPQGVPQQP
+14 YDSWGRPYGASRQPGPQGAPQQP

-34 PQQPGAQAPGPDYVY
+34 PEYVY

-57 RQQSAPQSGAVGNAN
+57 QQRSAQRDSANGNAK
-72 GPSRGAGSVPGASGG
+72 GRSRGAKPAPDTPGA
-87 GSWSTGPSGS
+87 GSWSVGPSGS

-113 VDKAFSQFARIVDQG
+113 VDKAFSQFARMVDQG

-159 ARKAQEEAR
+159 ARKAQEEAQ
-168 RRAAQQASG
+168 RRAAQQAHG
-177 QQGGGQR
+177 QQR
-184 VYGQPSYGAP
+184 YGHPGYGAS

-206 QQAVTSVAQQAQ
+206 QQAVTSAAQQAQ

-238 SGVVMT
+238 SGVVMA
-244 AAGGAGTFFLG
+244 AAGGAGMVFFGIPALVSALAPAVAGNPEVAVTAILG
-255 GTTIFSL
+255 I
-262 VGSVLV
+262 
-268 GAGGASGVA
+268 
-277 ATVLLGAL
+277 L
-285 TAGFAAL
+285 TAGFATL

-319 TFDDL
+319 GFDDL

-333 AVLSTSR
+333 AALAASR
-340 TLIKGGYLPQGR
+340 TLIKGGYLPEGR

-362 TEGAYHQY
+362 TENAYHQY

-375 NQRQTLAER
+375 SQRQTLAER

-408 LTPEQRAFVACGRD
+408 LTPEHRAFVACGRD
-422 YLQQLRALDE
+422 YVRQMDE
-432 RIDDAAVSERIVAI
+432 LNAAIDDAAVSERITAI
-446 EEVVGRILA
+446 QDVVGRILA

-462 VIAGLDRLTAYYLPT
+462 IIAGLDRLTAYYLPT
-477 TAKLLDAY
+477 TVKLLDAY

-502 REIEHT
+502 SEIEHT
-508 LEVLYRAF
+508 LEVLHSAF

-531 SADISVLHAVLA
+531 SADISVLHAMLA

>member
-7 GAGGQGP
+7 GTGGRGP
-14 HDSWGRPQGVPQQP
+14 YDSWGRPYGASRQPGPQGAPQQP

-34 PQQPGAQAPGPDYVY
+34 PEYVY

-57 RQQSAPQSGAVGNAN
+57 QQRSAQQDSANGNAK
-72 GPSRGAGSVPGASGG
+72 GRPRGAKPAPDVPGAGS
-87 GSWSTGPSGS
+87 WSAGPSGS

-113 VDKAFSQFARIVDQG
+113 VDKAFSQFARMVDQG

-159 ARKAQEEAR
+159 ARKAQEEAQ
-168 RRAAQQASG
+168 RRAAQQAHG
-177 QQGGGQR
+177 QQR
-184 VYGQPSYGAP
+184 YGHPGYGAS

-206 QQAVTSVAQQAQ
+206 QQAVTSAAQQAQ

-238 SGVVMT
+238 SGVVMA
-244 AAGGAGTFFLG
+244 AAGGAGTVFFGVPALVSALAPAVAGNPEVAVTAILG
-255 GTTIFSL
+255 I
-262 VGSVLV
+262 
-268 GAGGASGVA
+268 
-277 ATVLLGAL
+277 L
-285 TAGFAAL
+285 TAGFATL

-319 TFDDL
+319 GFDDL

-333 AVLSTSR
+333 AALAASR
-340 TLIKGGYLPQGR
+340 TLIKGGYLPEGR

-362 TEGAYHQY
+362 TENAYHQY

-375 NQRQTLAER
+375 SQRQTLAER

-390 RAAEAAARAARE
+390 RAAEAAARAAHE

-408 LTPEQRAFVACGRD
+408 LTPEQRAFVARGRD
-422 YLQQLRALDE
+422 YVRQMDE
-432 RIDDAAVSERIVAI
+432 LNAAIDDAAVSERITAI
-446 EEVVGRILA
+446 QEVVGRILA

-477 TAKLLDAY
+477 TVKLLDAY

-502 REIEHT
+502 SEIEHT
-508 LEVLYRAF
+508 LEVLHSAF

-531 SADISVLHAVLA
+531 SADISVLHAMLA

>member
-7 GAGGQGP
+7 GTGGRGP
-14 HDSWGRPQGVPQQP
+14 YDSWGRPYGASRQPGPQGAPQQP

-34 PQQPGAQAPGPDYVY
+34 PEYVY

-57 RQQSAPQSGAVGNAN
+57 QQRSAQRDSANGNAK
-72 GPSRGAGSVPGASGG
+72 GRSRGAKPAPDTPGA
-87 GSWSTGPSGS
+87 GSWSVGPSGS

-113 VDKAFSQFARIVDQG
+113 VDKAFSQFARMVDQG

-159 ARKAQEEAR
+159 ARKAQEEAQ
-168 RRAAQQASG
+168 RRAAQQAHG
-177 QQGGGQR
+177 QQR
-184 VYGQPSYGAP
+184 YGHPGYGAS

-206 QQAVTSVAQQAQ
+206 QQAVTSAAQQAQ

-238 SGVVMT
+238 SGVVMA
-244 AAGGAGTFFLG
+244 AAGGAGMVFFGIPALVSALAPAVAGNPEVAVTAILG
-255 GTTIFSL
+255 I
-262 VGSVLV
+262 
-268 GAGGASGVA
+268 
-277 ATVLLGAL
+277 L
-285 TAGFAAL
+285 TAGFATL

-319 TFDDL
+319 GFDDL

-333 AVLSTSR
+333 AALAASR
-340 TLIKGGYLPQGR
+340 TLIKGGYLPEGR

-362 TEGAYHQY
+362 TENAYHQY

-375 NQRQTLAER
+375 SQRQTLAER

-422 YLQQLRALDE
+422 HVRQMDE
-432 RIDDAAVSERIVAI
+432 LNAAIDDAAVSERITAI
-446 EEVVGRILA
+446 QDVVGRILA

-462 VIAGLDRLTAYYLPT
+462 IIAGLDRLTAYYLPT
-477 TAKLLDAY
+477 TVKLLDAY

-502 REIEHT
+502 SEIEHT
-508 LEVLYRAF
+508 LEVLHSAF

-531 SADISVLHAVLA
+531 SADISVLHAMLA

>member
-7 GAGGQGP
+7 GTGGQRP
-14 HDSWGRPQGVPQQP
+14 YDSWGRPQGESQQP
-28 GPQQPG
+28 GPQQSG
-34 PQQPGAQAPGPDYVY
+34 PQQPGPEYVY

-57 RQQSAPQSGAVGNAN
+57 QQRSARRDSADGNAK
-72 GPSRGAGSVPGASGG
+72 GRPQGAKPAPDAPGAD
-87 GSWSTGPSGS
+87 SWSAGPSGS

-159 ARKAQEEAR
+159 TRKAQEEAR
-168 RRAAQQASG
+168 RRAAQQAYG

-184 VYGQPSYGAP
+184 VYGQPGYGAP

-223 AKAKKRFRSSWGLTA
+223 AKAKKRFRSSAGLTA
-238 SGVVMT
+238 SGVIM
-244 AAGGAGTFFLG
+244 AASGGAGTFFLG

-285 TAGFAAL
+285 TAGFATL
-292 LGFGIRNLRRASKLK
+292 LGFGVRNLRRASKLK

-333 AVLSTSR
+333 AALSTSR
-340 TLIKGGYLPQGR
+340 TLIKGGYLPAGR

-362 TEGAYHQY
+362 TENAYHQY

-375 NQRQTLAER
+375 SQRQTLAER
-384 EAAEAA
+384 EAAEVA
-390 RAAEAAARAARE
+390 RAAEAAARAAHE

-408 LTPEQRAFVACGRD
+408 LTPEQRAFVVRGRD
-422 YLQQLRALDE
+422 YVRQMDE
-432 RIDDAAVSERIVAI
+432 LNAAIDDAAVSERITAI
-446 EEVVGRILA
+446 QEVVGRVLA

-462 VIAGLDRLTAYYLPT
+462 IIAGLDRLTAYYLPT
-477 TAKLLDAY
+477 TVKLLDAY

-502 REIEHT
+502 SEIEHT
-508 LEVLYRAF
+508 LEVLHSAF

-531 SADISVLHAVLA
+531 SADISVLHAMLA

>member
-7 GAGGQGP
+7 GTGGRGP
-14 HDSWGRPQGVPQQP
+14 YDSWGRPQGESQQP
-28 GPQQPG
+28 GPQQSG
-34 PQQPGAQAPGPDYVY
+34 PQQPGPEYVY

-57 RQQSAPQSGAVGNAN
+57 QQRSARRDSADGNAK
-72 GPSRGAGSVPGASGG
+72 GRPQGAKPAPDAPGAD
-87 GSWSTGPSGS
+87 SWSVGPSGS

-113 VDKAFSQFARIVDQG
+113 VDKAFSQFARMVDQG

-159 ARKAQEEAR
+159 ARKAQEEAQ
-168 RRAAQQASG
+168 RRAAQQAYG
-177 QQGGGQR
+177 QQR
-184 VYGQPSYGAP
+184 YGQPGYGAP
-194 QGAPTG
+194 QGTLG

-223 AKAKKRFRSSWGLTA
+223 AKARKRFRSSAGLTA
-238 SGVVMT
+238 SGVIM
-244 AAGGAGTFFLG
+244 AASGGAGTVFIGIPALIAALDPLAVGVTGLG
-255 GTTIFSL
+255 VT
-262 VGSVLV
+262 
-268 GAGGASGVA
+268 A
-277 ATVLLGAL
+277 ALGIL
-285 TAGFAAL
+285 TAGFATL
-292 LGFGIRNLRRASKLK
+292 LGFGVRNLRRASKLK
-307 ALQRAVGQREAV
+307 ALTRAVGQREAV
-319 TFDDL
+319 TFDDI

-333 AVLSTSR
+333 AALSTSR

-362 TEGAYHQY
+362 TENAYHQY

-375 NQRQTLAER
+375 SQRQTLAER

-390 RAAEAAARAARE
+390 RAAEAAARTARE

-408 LTPEQRAFVACGRD
+408 LTPEQRAFVARGRD
-422 YLQQLRALDE
+422 YVRQMDE
-432 RIDDAAVSERIVAI
+432 LNAAIDDAAVSERISAI
-446 EEVVGRILA
+446 QEVVGRILA

-477 TAKLLDAY
+477 TVKLLDAY

-502 REIEHT
+502 SEIEHT
-508 LEVLYRAF
+508 LEVLHSAF

-531 SADISVLHAVLA
+531 SADISVLHAMLA

>member
-7 GAGGQGP
+7 GTGGRGP
-14 HDSWGRPQGVPQQP
+14 YDSWGRPQGASQQS

-34 PQQPGAQAPGPDYVY
+34 PEYVY

-57 RQQSAPQSGAVGNAN
+57 QQQGTWQDSANGNAK
-72 GPSRGAGSVPGASGG
+72 GHPRGAKPAPDAPGAGSWSV
-87 GSWSTGPSGS
+87 GSSGS

-113 VDKAFSQFARIVDQG
+113 VDKAFSQFARMVDQG

-159 ARKAQEEAR
+159 ARKAQEEAQ
-168 RRAAQQASG
+168 RRAAQQAYG
-177 QQGGGQR
+177 QQR
-184 VYGQPSYGAP
+184 YGQPGYGAS

-206 QQAVTSVAQQAQ
+206 QQAVTSAAQQAQ

-238 SGVVMT
+238 SGVVMA
-244 AAGGAGTFFLG
+244 AAGGAGMVFFGIPALVSALAPAVAGNPEVAVTAILG
-255 GTTIFSL
+255 I
-262 VGSVLV
+262 
-268 GAGGASGVA
+268 
-277 ATVLLGAL
+277 L
-285 TAGFAAL
+285 TAGFATL

-319 TFDDL
+319 GFDDL

-333 AVLSTSR
+333 AALAASR
-340 TLIKGGYLPQGR
+340 TLIKGGYLPEGR

-362 TEGAYHQY
+362 TENAYHQY

-375 NQRQTLAER
+375 SQRQTLAER
-384 EAAEAA
+384 EAAEVA

-408 LTPEQRAFVACGRD
+408 LTPEQRAFVARGRD
-422 YLQQLRALDE
+422 YVRQMDE
-432 RIDDAAVSERIVAI
+432 LNAAIDDAAVSERITAI
-446 EEVVGRILA
+446 QDVVGRILA

-477 TAKLLDAY
+477 TVKLLDAY

-502 REIEHT
+502 SEIEHT
-508 LEVLYRAF
+508 LEVLHSAF

-531 SADISVLHAVLA
+531 SADISVLHAMLA

>member
-7 GAGGQGP
+7 GTGGRGP
-14 HDSWGRPQGVPQQP
+14 YDSWGRPYGASRQPGSQQP

-34 PQQPGAQAPGPDYVY
+34 PEYVY

-57 RQQSAPQSGAVGNAN
+57 QQRSAQQDSANGNAK
-72 GPSRGAGSVPGASGG
+72 GRPRGAKPAPDVPGAGS
-87 GSWSTGPSGS
+87 WSAGPSGS

-113 VDKAFSQFARIVDQG
+113 VDKAFSQFARMVDQG

-159 ARKAQEEAR
+159 ARKAQEEAQ
-168 RRAAQQASG
+168 RRAAQQAYG
-177 QQGGGQR
+177 QQR
-184 VYGQPSYGAP
+184 YGHPGYGAS

-206 QQAVTSVAQQAQ
+206 QQAVTSAAQQAQ

-238 SGVVMT
+238 SGVVMA
-244 AAGGAGTFFLG
+244 AAGGAGMVFFGIPALVSALAPAVAGNPEVAVTAILG
-255 GTTIFSL
+255 I
-262 VGSVLV
+262 
-268 GAGGASGVA
+268 
-277 ATVLLGAL
+277 L
-285 TAGFAAL
+285 TAGFATL
-292 LGFGIRNLRRASKLK
+292 LGFGVRNLRRASRLK

-319 TFDDL
+319 GFDDL

-333 AVLSTSR
+333 AALAASR
-340 TLIKGGYLPQGR
+340 TLIKGGYLPEGR

-362 TEGAYHQY
+362 TENAYHQY

-375 NQRQTLAER
+375 SQRQTLAER

-390 RAAEAAARAARE
+390 RAAEAAARAAHE

-408 LTPEQRAFVACGRD
+408 LTPEQRAFVARGRD
-422 YLQQLRALDE
+422 YVRQMDE
-432 RIDDAAVSERIVAI
+432 LNAAIDDAAVSERITAI
-446 EEVVGRILA
+446 QDVVGRILS

-477 TAKLLDAY
+477 TVKLLDAY
-485 DRLEEEPIQG
+485 GRLEEEPIQG

-502 REIEHT
+502 SEIEHT
-508 LEVLYRAF
+508 LEVLHSAF

-531 SADISVLHAVLA
+531 SADISVLHAMLA

>member
-7 GAGGQGP
+7 GTGGQRP
-14 HDSWGRPQGVPQQP
+14 YDSWGRPQGESQQP
-28 GPQQPG
+28 GPQQSG
-34 PQQPGAQAPGPDYVY
+34 PQQPGPEYVY

-57 RQQSAPQSGAVGNAN
+57 QQRSARRDSADGNAK
-72 GPSRGAGSVPGASGG
+72 GRPQGAKPAPDAPGV

-113 VDKAFSQFARIVDQG
+113 VDRAFSQFARIVDQG

-159 ARKAQEEAR
+159 ARKAQEEAQ
-168 RRAAQQASG
+168 RRAAQQAYGQQRSG
-177 QQGGGQR
+177 QPG
-184 VYGQPSYGAP
+184 YGAP
-194 QGAPTG
+194 QGAPTS

-244 AAGGAGTFFLG
+244 AAGGAGMVFFAIPTLVVALTPAVVG
-255 GTTIFSL
+255 APGVATTTI
-262 VGSVLV
+262 
-268 GAGGASGVA
+268 
-277 ATVLLGAL
+277 LGIL

-292 LGFGIRNLRRASKLK
+292 LGFGVRNLRRASKLK
-307 ALQRAVGQREAV
+307 ALTRAVGQREAV
-319 TFDDL
+319 TFDDI

-333 AVLSTSR
+333 AALSTSR

-362 TEGAYHQY
+362 TENAYHQY

-375 NQRQTLAER
+375 SQRQTLAER

-390 RAAEAAARAARE
+390 RAAEAAARAAHE
-402 QDISER
+402 QDLSER

-422 YLQQLRALDE
+422 YLRQLRSLDE
-432 RIDDAAVSERIVAI
+432 RINDAAVSERIVAI

-477 TAKLLDAY
+477 TVKLLDAY

-495 ENISSSR
+495 DNIASSR

-508 LEVLYRAF
+508 LEVLHGAF

-543 QEGLTEGPFDVKP
+543 QEGLTEGPFDVRP

>member
-1 MNPQSP
+1 MNPQGP
-7 GAGGQGP
+7 GTGGRGP
-14 HDSWGRPQGVPQQP
+14 YDSWGRPYGASRQPGPQGAPQQP

-34 PQQPGAQAPGPDYVY
+34 PEYVY

-57 RQQSAPQSGAVGNAN
+57 QQRSAQRDSANGNAK
-72 GPSRGAGSVPGASGG
+72 GRSRGAKPAPDTPGA
-87 GSWSTGPSGS
+87 GSWSVGPSGS

-113 VDKAFSQFARIVDQG
+113 VDKAFSQFARMVDQG

-159 ARKAQEEAR
+159 ARKAQEEAQ
-168 RRAAQQASG
+168 RRAAQQAHG
-177 QQGGGQR
+177 QQR
-184 VYGQPSYGAP
+184 YGHPGYGAS

-206 QQAVTSVAQQAQ
+206 QQAVTSAAQQAQ

-238 SGVVMT
+238 SGVVMA
-244 AAGGAGTFFLG
+244 AAGGAGMVFFGIPALVSALAPAVAGNPEVAVTAILG
-255 GTTIFSL
+255 I
-262 VGSVLV
+262 
-268 GAGGASGVA
+268 
-277 ATVLLGAL
+277 L
-285 TAGFAAL
+285 TAGFATL

-319 TFDDL
+319 GFDDL

-333 AVLSTSR
+333 AALAASR
-340 TLIKGGYLPQGR
+340 TLIKGGYLPEGR

-362 TEGAYHQY
+362 TENAYHQY

-375 NQRQTLAER
+375 SQRQTLAER

-422 YLQQLRALDE
+422 YVRQMDE
-432 RIDDAAVSERIVAI
+432 LNAAIDDAAVSERITAI
-446 EEVVGRILA
+446 QDVVGRILA

-462 VIAGLDRLTAYYLPT
+462 IIAGLDRLTAYYLPT
-477 TAKLLDAY
+477 TVKLLDAY

-502 REIEHT
+502 SEIEHT
-508 LEVLYRAF
+508 LEVLHSAF

-531 SADISVLHAVLA
+531 SADISVLHAMLA

>member
-7 GAGGQGP
+7 GTGGRGP
-14 HDSWGRPQGVPQQP
+14 YDSWGRPYGASRRPGPQGAPQQP
-28 GPQQPG
+28 GPE
-34 PQQPGAQAPGPDYVY
+34 YVY

-57 RQQSAPQSGAVGNAN
+57 QQRSAQRDSANGNAK
-72 GPSRGAGSVPGASGG
+72 GRSRGAKPAPDTPGA
-87 GSWSTGPSGS
+87 GSWSVGPSGS

-113 VDKAFSQFARIVDQG
+113 VDKAFSQFARMVDQG

-159 ARKAQEEAR
+159 ARKAQEEAQ
-168 RRAAQQASG
+168 RRAAQQAHW
-177 QQGGGQR
+177 QQR
-184 VYGQPSYGAP
+184 YGHPGYGAS

-206 QQAVTSVAQQAQ
+206 QQAVTSAAQQAR

-238 SGVVMT
+238 SGVVMA
-244 AAGGAGTFFLG
+244 AAGGAGTVFFGVPALVSALAPAVAGNPEVAVTAILG
-255 GTTIFSL
+255 I
-262 VGSVLV
+262 
-268 GAGGASGVA
+268 
-277 ATVLLGAL
+277 L
-285 TAGFAAL
+285 TAGFATL
-292 LGFGIRNLRRASKLK
+292 LGFGVRNLRRASRLK

-319 TFDDL
+319 GFDDL

-333 AVLSTSR
+333 AALAASR
-340 TLIKGGYLPQGR
+340 TLIKGGYLPEGR

-362 TEGAYHQY
+362 TENAYHQY

-375 NQRQTLAER
+375 SQRQTLAER

-390 RAAEAAARAARE
+390 RAAEAAARAAHE
-402 QDISER
+402 QDVSER
-408 LTPEQRAFVACGRD
+408 LTPEQRAFVARGRD
-422 YLQQLRALDE
+422 YVRQMDE
-432 RIDDAAVSERIVAI
+432 LNAAIDDAAVSERITAI
-446 EEVVGRILA
+446 QDVVGRILA

-477 TAKLLDAY
+477 TVKLLDAY

-502 REIEHT
+502 SEIEHT
-508 LEVLYRAF
+508 LEVLHSAF

-531 SADISVLHAVLA
+531 SADISVLHAMLA

>member
-7 GAGGQGP
+7 GTGGRGP
-14 HDSWGRPQGVPQQP
+14 YDSWGRPYGASRQPGPQGAPQQP

-34 PQQPGAQAPGPDYVY
+34 PEYVY

-57 RQQSAPQSGAVGNAN
+57 QQRSAQRDSANGNAK
-72 GPSRGAGSVPGASGG
+72 GRSRGAKPAPDTPGA
-87 GSWSTGPSGS
+87 GSWSVGPSGS

-113 VDKAFSQFARIVDQG
+113 VDKAFSQFARMVDQG

-159 ARKAQEEAR
+159 ARKAQEEAQ
-168 RRAAQQASG
+168 RRAAQQAHG
-177 QQGGGQR
+177 QQR
-184 VYGQPSYGAP
+184 YGHPGYGAS

-206 QQAVTSVAQQAQ
+206 QQAVTSAAQQAQ

-238 SGVVMT
+238 SGVVMA
-244 AAGGAGTFFLG
+244 AAGGAGMVFFGIPALVSALAPAVAGNPEVAVTAILG
-255 GTTIFSL
+255 L
-262 VGSVLV
+262 
-268 GAGGASGVA
+268 
-277 ATVLLGAL
+277 L
-285 TAGFAAL
+285 TAGFATL

-319 TFDDL
+319 GFDDL

-333 AVLSTSR
+333 AALAASR
-340 TLIKGGYLPQGR
+340 TLIKGGYLPEGR

-362 TEGAYHQY
+362 TENAYHQY

-375 NQRQTLAER
+375 SQRQTLAER

-422 YLQQLRALDE
+422 YVRQMDE
-432 RIDDAAVSERIVAI
+432 LNAAIDDAAVSERITAI
-446 EEVVGRILA
+446 QDVVGRILA

-462 VIAGLDRLTAYYLPT
+462 IIAGLDRLTAYYLPT
-477 TAKLLDAY
+477 TVKLLDAY

-502 REIEHT
+502 SEIEHT
-508 LEVLYRAF
+508 LEVLHSAF

-531 SADISVLHAVLA
+531 SADISVLHAMLA

>member
-7 GAGGQGP
+7 GTGGRGP
-14 HDSWGRPQGVPQQP
+14 YDSWGRPYGASRQPGPQGAPQQP

-34 PQQPGAQAPGPDYVY
+34 PEYVY

-57 RQQSAPQSGAVGNAN
+57 QQRSAQQDSANGNAK
-72 GPSRGAGSVPGASGG
+72 GRPRGAKPASDTPSA
-87 GSWSTGPSGS
+87 GSWSVGPSGS

-113 VDKAFSQFARIVDQG
+113 VDKAFSQFARMVDQG

-159 ARKAQEEAR
+159 ARKAQEEAQ
-168 RRAAQQASG
+168 RRAAQQAYG
-177 QQGGGQR
+177 QQR
-184 VYGQPSYGAP
+184 YGQPGYGAS

-206 QQAVTSVAQQAQ
+206 QQAVTSAAQQAQ

-238 SGVVMT
+238 SGVVMA
-244 AAGGAGTFFLG
+244 AAGGAGMVFFGIPALVSALAPAVAGNPEVAVTAILG
-255 GTTIFSL
+255 I
-262 VGSVLV
+262 
-268 GAGGASGVA
+268 
-277 ATVLLGAL
+277 L
-285 TAGFAAL
+285 TAGFATL

-319 TFDDL
+319 GFDDL

-333 AVLSTSR
+333 AALAASR
-340 TLIKGGYLPQGR
+340 TLIKGGYLPEGR

-362 TEGAYHQY
+362 TENAYHQY

-375 NQRQTLAER
+375 SQRQTLAER

-390 RAAEAAARAARE
+390 RAAEAAARAAHE

-408 LTPEQRAFVACGRD
+408 LTPEQRAFVARGRD
-422 YLQQLRALDE
+422 YVRQMDE
-432 RIDDAAVSERIVAI
+432 LNAAIDDAAVSERITAI
-446 EEVVGRILA
+446 QDVVGRILA

-477 TAKLLDAY
+477 TVKLLDAY

-502 REIEHT
+502 SEIEHT
-508 LEVLYRAF
+508 LEVLHSAF

-531 SADISVLHAVLA
+531 SADISVLHAMLA

>member
-7 GAGGQGP
+7 GTGGRGP
-14 HDSWGRPQGVPQQP
+14 YDSWGRPYGASRQPGPQGAPQQP

-34 PQQPGAQAPGPDYVY
+34 PEYVY

-57 RQQSAPQSGAVGNAN
+57 QQRSAQRDSANGNAK
-72 GPSRGAGSVPGASGG
+72 GRSRGAKPAPDTPGA
-87 GSWSTGPSGS
+87 GSWSVGPSGS

-113 VDKAFSQFARIVDQG
+113 VDKAFSQFARMVDQG

-159 ARKAQEEAR
+159 ARKAQEEAQ
-168 RRAAQQASG
+168 RRAAQQAHG
-177 QQGGGQR
+177 QQR
-184 VYGQPSYGAP
+184 YGHPGYGAS

-206 QQAVTSVAQQAQ
+206 QQAVTSAAQQAQ

-238 SGVVMT
+238 SGVVMA
-244 AAGGAGTFFLG
+244 AAGGTGAVFFGIPALVSALAPAVAGNPEVAVTAILG
-255 GTTIFSL
+255 I
-262 VGSVLV
+262 
-268 GAGGASGVA
+268 
-277 ATVLLGAL
+277 L
-285 TAGFAAL
+285 TAGFATL

-319 TFDDL
+319 GFDDL

-333 AVLSTSR
+333 AALAASR
-340 TLIKGGYLPQGR
+340 TLIKGGYLPEGR

-362 TEGAYHQY
+362 TENAYHQY

-375 NQRQTLAER
+375 SQRQTLAER

-408 LTPEQRAFVACGRD
+408 LTPEQRAFVARGRD
-422 YLQQLRALDE
+422 YVRQMDE
-432 RIDDAAVSERIVAI
+432 LNAAIDDAAVSERITAI
-446 EEVVGRILA
+446 QDVVGRILA

-462 VIAGLDRLTAYYLPT
+462 IIAGLDRLTAYYLPT
-477 TAKLLDAY
+477 TVKLLDAY

-502 REIEHT
+502 SEIEHT
-508 LEVLYRAF
+508 LEVLHSAF

-531 SADISVLHAVLA
+531 SADISVLHAMLA